1 MCYSKIPFL
10 PSNLVVANCRGRSG
24 RTLFGDWRWATS
36 DRRVWRLALASTRD
50 CCFGFQTVRVRQMK
64 M

>member
-24 RTLFGDWRWATS
+24 RTLFGNWRWAKG
-36 DRRVWRLALASTRD
+36 DRRVWRLA
-50 CCFGFQTVRVRQMK
+50 
-64 M
+64 